1 MPWQCWCSRL
11 SHNNCLVVCTERG
24 VLINLLVGWAV
35 LCELE
40 IPKVGCGQLVTGV
53 QSCAVPGDLPAERG
67 GGGGAGGR
75 HNEVQRA
82 AALDARLD
90 ALMAVVRLQY
100 LIAREGG
107 WGAVKEW
114 GEVLSL
120 GESHLALKLPPEK
133 PKICRVAAGICN

>member
-1 MPWQCWCSRL
+1 ML
-11 SHNNCLVVCTERG
+11 SQVIYPLSVAE
-24 VLINLLVGWAV
+24 AV
-35 LCELE
+35 ARED
-40 IPKVGCGQLVTGV
+40 GT
-53 QSCAVPGDLPAERG
+53 
-67 GGGGAGGR
+67 
-75 HNEVQRA
+75 NEVQRA